1 MSKEFTERKQG
12 RKKILPQVLIAE
24 KILSRLPSKFQSERE
39 GEKLLQNFQKVYY
52 DDDDGSFQSVLTHN
66 IKKRNLALVTFN
78 VHFSNGTKQS
88 FRTILTYIH
97 T

>member
-1 MSKEFTERKQG
+1 M
-12 RKKILPQVLIAE
+12 
-24 KILSRLPSKFQSERE
+24 
-39 GEKLLQNFQKVYY
+39 QNFQKVYY

-97 T
+97 TYIKYKSEPHVKKGTSRSINGASLLTQRRL